1 MTFDGMAYRGDTTDP
16 FGNMVQRQQIQ
27 RSRLS
32 RVVLVLLLL
41 WMAPNTFIYLWQLAS
56 PPPGPSRTIVAPTQ
70 TPTQTM
76 TTPTRTVTAPTRTMT
91 APGLKMS
98 ATALER
104 LLRTAPASDRAPR
117 DVRCLPVQT
126 GWDYVCT
133 YIADFPHPQ
142 SRLKIGVRVSGNG
155 ILAASAPHQ
164 FAVPLSNP

>member
-1 MTFDGMAYRGDTTDP
+1 MTFYGMAYRGDTTDP

-27 RSRLS
+27 RSRLT

-41 WMAPNTFIYLWQLAS
+41 WMAPNTFIYLWQVAR
-56 PPPGPSRTIVAPTQ
+56 PRPEPSRTVVAPTQ
-70 TPTQTM
+70 TPTR
-76 TTPTRTVTAPTRTMT
+76 TPTQTSTATQTTT
-91 APGLKMS
+91 APGHKMS
-98 ATALER
+98 ATALEQ
-104 LLRTAPASDRAPR
+104 LLRSAPASDRAPR

-133 YIADFPHPQ
+133 YIADSPHPQ
-142 SRLKIGVRVSGNG
+142 SRLKIGVRVSANG

>member
-32 RVVLVLLLL
+32 SVVLVLLLL
-41 WMAPNTFIYLWQLAS
+41 WMAPNTFLYLWQVAS
-56 PPPGPSRTIVAPTQ
+56 PRPEPTRTIVAPTQ
-70 TPTQTM
+70 TPTP
-76 TTPTRTVTAPTRTMT
+76 TPNPTRTMT

-98 ATALER
+98 ATALEQV
-104 LLRTAPASDRAPR
+104 LRTAPASDRAPR

-133 YIADFPHPQ
+133 YTADFPHPQ
-142 SRLKIGVRVSGNG
+142 TRLKIGVRVSANG

-164 FAVPLSNP
+164 FAAPLSNP